1 MRVTV
6 VTQFDGYEEKLRD
19 EVDEVVDLYISR
31 TGTNPLTDLITL
43 ADLWRVVYSRKP
55 SVILLFT
62 VKPVVY
68 GSLIARF
75 CGIPALAMITGL
87 GTVFIRTG
95 LLTDVVIRLYRFAL
109 KANPIIFFQN
119 QDDYEVFSRAGIVTK
134 QDSRFTPGSGVDLN
148 YFQYRPELRSGVRLK
163 FLLVARMLWDKG
175 VGEFVSAA
183 RVLKVK
189 YPTVEFQLLGPL
201 GVHNRS
207 SISHE
212 QMAAWQTEGV
222 LEYLGETDDVRG
234 AIIDA
239 SCVVLP
245 SYREGTPRVL
255 LEAAAIGRPIVTTDV
270 PGCREVV
277 EHGATG
283 LLCEARNVS
292 SLAEA
297 MVKIIK
303 MSQEARD
310 LMGAQGRRLVEQRF
324 SDAIVSDIYFEAI
337 KEVGAKV
344 EHGRA

>member
-1 MRVTV
+1 
-6 VTQFDGYEEKLRD
+6 
-19 EVDEVVDLYISR
+19 
-31 TGTNPLTDLITL
+31 
-43 ADLWRVVYSRKP
+43 
-55 SVILLFT
+55 
-62 VKPVVY
+62 
-68 GSLIARF
+68 
-75 CGIPALAMITGL
+75 
-87 GTVFIRTG
+87 
-95 LLTDVVIRLYRFAL
+95 
-109 KANPIIFFQN
+109 
-119 QDDYEVFSRAGIVTK
+119 
-134 QDSRFTPGSGVDLN
+134 
-148 YFQYRPELRSGVRLK
+148 
-163 FLLVARMLWDKG
+163 MLWDKG